1 LDEEGPGLLDLGDG
15 LVRRVGHLDLL
26 DPLGLGDGRDHLVR
40 KDVLDLEEDLGRPD
54 LKVVLDLAEDLG
66 RLGLLDPSDR
76 LDLLA

>member
-15 LVRRVGHLDLL
+15 LVRRVAHLDL
-26 DPLGLGDGRDHLVR
+26 LGLGDGRDHLDR

-66 RLGLLDPSDR
+66 RLGPSDR